1 MNRFNY
7 LQAGCN
13 IQFQFLLITD
23 LTYLHE
29 TYYNNPP
36 PPPFNYLLSEND
48 TPPPSK
54 PIKFENDSAAIWP
67 HDHPSPLQVINDQ
80 PLSVLL

>member
-36 PPPFNYLLSEND
+36 PPRLMICYRKMTS
-48 TPPPSK
+48 PPPSK
-54 PIKFENDSAAIWP
+54 PSKFENDSAAIWP

>member
-36 PPPFNYLLSEND
+36 PPFNDLLSEND
-48 TPPPSK
+48 PPPSFQTK
-54 PIKFENDSAAIWP
+54 QI
-67 HDHPSPLQVINDQ
+67 
-80 PLSVLL
+80 

>member
-36 PPPFNYLLSEND
+36 RLMICYRKM
-48 TPPPSK
+48 TPPPSFQTNQ
-54 PIKFENDSAAIWP
+54 I
-67 HDHPSPLQVINDQ
+67 
-80 PLSVLL
+80 

>member
-36 PPPFNYLLSEND
+36 PFNYLLSEND

-54 PIKFENDSAAIWP
+54 PIKFENDSAAI
-67 HDHPSPLQVINDQ
+67 
-80 PLSVLL
+80 

>member
-29 TYYNNPP
+29 TYYNNSP
-36 PPPFNYLLSEND
+36 PPPFNDLLSEND
-48 TPPPSK
+48 LPPSFQTK
-54 PIKFENDSAAIWP
+54 QI
-67 HDHPSPLQVINDQ
+67 
-80 PLSVLL
+80 

>member
-36 PPPFNYLLSEND
+36 PRLMICYRKM
-48 TPPPSK
+48 TPPPLLPNQSNLK
-54 PIKFENDSAAIWP
+54 MTQQQYGRMTIP
-67 HDHPSPLQVINDQ
+67 PLCR
-80 PLSVLL
+80 